1 MAEKLKYVSPEY
13 QDQLDKL
20 SQSLVTQK
28 RFGEVA
34 LQGVLFE
41 LDDTIEFDAIGE

>member
-13 QDQLDKL
+13 QAQLDKL
-20 SQSLVTQK
+20 SNSLVTPE

-41 LDDTIEFDAIGE
+41 LDDTVEFDPIED